1 MGNILGIDIGGTTI
15 KGGRICG
22 NRIVEQ
28 VALDTRADEGGEV
41 TINQVR
47 EMIRQLRNDDTTAIG
62 IGVPS
67 VVDRMKGVVYN
78 VQNIRDWEE
87 VHLKAILEMDFHLPV
102 HLGNDANCFAYGEKI
117 FGKGS
122 GFEHFV
128 GITLGTGVGG
138 GIIQQHRLL
147 EDANCGSGEF
157 GEIPYLDS
165 ILEEYCGSRFFTRV
179 EGKTAH
185 EVALAALE
193 GDQRSVA
200 LWNEYGIH
208 LAAMVKII
216 LLVLDPQAIIFGGAI
231 ARSFPLFETAM
242 REDLTNFTYPR
253 SVSKL
258 QILTSELENAGIL
271 GAAALCMDKHI
282 YTYQNNH
289 DYGFSS
295 EKMAF
300 ADTGDAHPGSM

>member
-1 MGNILGIDIGGTTI
+1 MGIDIGGTTI

-138 GIIQQHRLL
+138 VASSSSIVCLRMPTADRVSLGRFPI
-147 EDANCGSGEF
+147 S
-157 GEIPYLDS
+157 IPS
-165 ILEEYCGSRFFTRV
+165 WKNIV
-179 EGKTAH
+179 
-185 EVALAALE
+185 
-193 GDQRSVA
+193 
-200 LWNEYGIH
+200 
-208 LAAMVKII
+208 
-216 LLVLDPQAIIFGGAI
+216 
-231 ARSFPLFETAM
+231 
-242 REDLTNFTYPR
+242 
-253 SVSKL
+253 
-258 QILTSELENAGIL
+258 
-271 GAAALCMDKHI
+271 GAASSHALRGRRLMRWHLLHWKGISDRWR
-282 YTYQNNH
+282 
-289 DYGFSS
+289 YGTSTAS
-295 EKMAF
+295 
-300 ADTGDAHPGSM
+300 TWQRW